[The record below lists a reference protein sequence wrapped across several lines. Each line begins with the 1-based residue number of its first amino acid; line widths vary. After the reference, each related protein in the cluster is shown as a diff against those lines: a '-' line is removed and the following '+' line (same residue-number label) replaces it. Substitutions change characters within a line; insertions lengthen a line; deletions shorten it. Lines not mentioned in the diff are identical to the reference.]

1 MRAAWRTDAE
11 YKATR
16 RRTSRKNAFQIVSR
30 RHRWGRRNKSAVAS
44 RDVI

>member
-16 RRTSRKNAFQIVSR
+16 RRTSRKSAFRIVSHVIGEGDEPNQR
-30 RHRWGRRNKSAVAS
+30 WHREML
-44 RDVI
+44 